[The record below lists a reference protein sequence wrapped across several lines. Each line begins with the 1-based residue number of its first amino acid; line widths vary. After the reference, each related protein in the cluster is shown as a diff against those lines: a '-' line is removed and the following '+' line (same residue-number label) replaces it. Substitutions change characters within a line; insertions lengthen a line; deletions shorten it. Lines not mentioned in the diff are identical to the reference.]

1 MSAPCRAPIFLPEA
15 LERPALVRELL
26 ERTAPHFPVQ
36 RYFKSGAEMRAQS
49 GPAALIIAPNFR
61 ADWATADSR
70 VEGIAPFLENP
81 RFIQAAARLFE
92 SDLVSPWGVYSNITW
107 QLPFD
112 QGGGHTDVPAFVGV
126 DRRVY
131 PTWLLS
137 VMGHSR
143 LFEKERVEIATAVAW
158 FYRGKDG
165 GFSYWPDGPDRPPR
179 LHEGDLFNTA
189 IMGDNDRMYHRVRPV
204 GARKDGMLGGMTL
217 ETRLEHDGGDDW
229 AIREAGET
237 RARMR
242 FEALRISVSWKG
254 YVYRDAEQRRRHESG
269 AGGLDLDQVVDRF
282 DSDLTARGIDF
293 RPPVG
298 SAPRRGLRRGAD
310 ARLRARAHRLR
321 RLKRRAPARGG
332 SP

>member
-1 MSAPCRAPIFLPEA
+1 
-15 LERPALVRELL
+15 
-26 ERTAPHFPVQ
+26 
-36 RYFKSGAEMRAQS
+36 
-49 GPAALIIAPNFR
+49 
-61 ADWATADSR
+61 
-70 VEGIAPFLENP
+70 
-81 RFIQAAARLFE
+81 
-92 SDLVSPWGVYSNITW
+92 VYSNITW

-112 QGGGHTDVPAFVGV
+112 QGRGHTDVPAFVGV

-217 ETRLEHDGGDDW
+217 ETRLEHDGGEDW

-254 YVYRDAEQRRRHESG
+254 YVYRDAEQRRRHDSG
-269 AGGLDLDQVVDRF
+269 ADGLDLDQVVDRF

-293 RPPVG
+293 RPPSDPLHDEPFVEVLTR
-298 SAPRRGLRRGAD
+298 AYVREPTVFD
-310 ARLRARAHRLR
+310 A
-321 RLKRRAPARGG
+321 
-332 SP
+332 